1 MKQSIYLSIYLMTV
15 YLIFKPIKLHKKYFF
30 ILWYIALIL
39 LTYAIQS
46 VVGNYDTDLE
56 KYMLLFQL
64 EDFVWTPQYV
74 REPLFWFLGRF
85 VYSIVNDRNITF
97 FILNSMLAVVL
108 YKGFTSNL
116 NWISKKNDDTVGY
129 VLFGYLLFFPF
140 LVGMHALYRQFFSM
154 ALFICAVGYAGNH
167 KLFKA
172 SVLFLFSVLF
182 HNMAILFT
190 PLFVFALRRARSG
203 WIIVLNLLIL
213 PFALQMTE
221 SSDNEFLVRH
231 SINYLPYLAIA
242 FFVVLCFILVVM
254 FAPNLAGKSNKD
266 TVRLKY
272 FMLLL
277 TLIYLIS
284 FFSIDSNLTIERVG
298 IYCFGITFFL
308 LGCYMEYFSQKN
320 AFKLF
325 FFHLSLIPLL
335 TFYNS
340 LLQ

>member
-203 WIIVLNLLIL
+203 WIIVLNLLL
-213 PFALQMTE
+213 TKE
-221 SSDNEFLVRH
+221 
-231 SINYLPYLAIA
+231 
-242 FFVVLCFILVVM
+242 VVYHL
-254 FAPNLAGKSNKD
+254 NKD
-266 TVRLKY
+266 TVRVKY